1 METNGD
7 GMKRVL
13 HVARTEVLEH
23 RRQPWM
29 LFILTANYA
38 FWIAIFLGILL
49 VLATA
54 AKSPQLVTMLE
65 KQSASLGICDGE
77 SALNAMLRLT
87 TSTFGALLF
96 TTLPLFVAIMSGYS
110 VLHDRAK
117 GTLPFLMLAPLSRYQ
132 LLLGKLLGAMAIPV
146 LLHLAFVG
154 GSSLVVRQM
163 DVMEPF
169 AALFGSSAG
178 WWVAY
183 LLGAPASGLLVG
195 SLGTVI
201 SGLSR
206 DVRTSMQ
213 FTSFFIGV
221 LSLGFGFVL
230 FDGISSG
237 VALQVAFAVGC
248 SAIGLAIVFL
258 GSRIISRDIVS

>member
-1 METNGD
+1 
-7 GMKRVL
+7 MKRVL
-13 HVARTEVLEH
+13 RVARTEVLEH

-29 LFILTANYA
+29 LFILTANYV
-38 FWIAIFLGILL
+38 FWIGVFFLILW
-49 VLATA
+49 VLSTA
-54 AKSPQLVTMLE
+54 AETPQMLAVLE
-65 KQSASLGICDGE
+65 RQSTALGICDGE
-77 SALNAMLRLT
+77 SALHALLRLT
-87 TSTFGALLF
+87 TSTFGAVLF

-110 VLHDRAK
+110 VLHDRQS

-132 LLLGKLLGAMAIPV
+132 LLLGKLLGGMAIPF
-146 LLHLAFVG
+146 LLHLVFVG
-154 GSSLVVRQM
+154 GASYVAGGMSVL
-163 DVMEPF
+163 DPF
-169 AALFGSSAG
+169 SEFFGGSTG
-178 WWVAY
+178 WWIAFLV
-183 LLGAPASGLLVG
+183 GAPASGALVG

-213 FTSFFIGV
+213 FTSFFIGI

-237 VALQVAFAVGC
+237 AGVQLGFAAASILVALLILFV
-248 SAIGLAIVFL
+248 